1 MQVQLLVERN
11 QSECV
16 VKVAE
21 TAYTFKRNEYG
32 HFVTDI
38 LSADHMAWVND
49 PHHSGSFKLY
59 ITPEKKITDGRK
71 DGTMEQTGVK
81 VTSTC
86 TPITG
91 KKDDAGINIPE
102 RREGRPRAAEAYQK
116 VTVTLYDRQI
126 LSLDKAILVIR
137 ERTGQAVSRAELIRA
152 VLDATAG
159 SLNPDAKAFE
169 KNIRGLLPNLEWLD
183 R

>member
-16 VKVAE
+16 VKLAG

-32 HFVTDI
+32 HFVADI

-49 PHHSGSFKLY
+49 PNHSGSFKVY
-59 ITPEKKITDGRK
+59 ITPEKTIIDGRK
-71 DGTMEQTGVK
+71 DGTMEQTRVK
-81 VTSTC
+81 VMSTC
-86 TPITG
+86 TPNTG

-102 RREGRPRAAEAYQK
+102 RREGRPRAAESYQK

-126 LSLDKAILVIR
+126 LSLDKAVLVIR
-137 ERTGQAVSRAELIRA
+137 ERTGQAVNRAELIRA
-152 VLDATAG
+152 ILDKAAG
-159 SLNPDAKAFE
+159 SLNPEARDFD
-169 KNIRGLLPNLEWLD
+169 KNIRGLFPILGFQFK
-183 R
+183 

>member
-16 VKVAE
+16 VKVAG

-32 HFVTDI
+32 HFVADI

-49 PHHSGSFKLY
+49 KNHSGSFKVY
-59 ITPEKKITDGRK
+59 ITPEKKITNGRK
-71 DGTMEQTGVK
+71 DGTMEQTGAK

-86 TPITG
+86 TPATG
-91 KKDDAGINIPE
+91 KKDDAGISIPE
-102 RREGRPRAAEAYQK
+102 RREGRPRAAESYQK

-126 LSLDKAILVIR
+126 LSLDKAVLVIR

-152 VLDATAG
+152 ILDKAAG
-159 SLNPDAKAFE
+159 LLNPETNDFD
-169 KNIRGLLPNLEWLD
+169 KNIQGLLPNLG
-183 R
+183 